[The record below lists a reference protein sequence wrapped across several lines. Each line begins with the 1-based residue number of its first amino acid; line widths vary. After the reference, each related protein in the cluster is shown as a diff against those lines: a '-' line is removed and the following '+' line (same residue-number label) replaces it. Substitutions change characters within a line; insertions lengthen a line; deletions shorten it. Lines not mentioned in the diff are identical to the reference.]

1 MSAWLRWRQCVDR
14 LLGTVLA
21 AIAAPVTAVLGI
33 VVRRDSAGPSVIRLE
48 RVGQGGRIF
57 RMRKLRS
64 MTADEPGGV
73 ATGARITGT
82 SDERVTRVGRWLRAS
97 HLDELPQLVDVATG
111 EMSLVGPRPEVPE
124 LVDRDDPR
132 WRVILAARPGIA
144 GPTQVVI
151 AEAERRAL
159 RASDPVAAYRERILP
174 TKVALDAWYVEN
186 ASPRID
192 AEVLVSLALRALAPG
207 ATTPIEKRL
216 RTHGLLSDADGR
228 VR

>member
-14 LLGTVLA
+14 LFGTVLA
-21 AIAAPVTAVLGI
+21 AVAAPVIAALGI

-48 RVGQGGRIF
+48 RVGQGGRVF

-64 MTADEPGGV
+64 MTADEPGGE
-73 ATGARITGT
+73 AAGARITGT
-82 SDERVTRVGRWLRAS
+82 SDERVTRVGRWLRAT
-97 HLDELPQLVDVATG
+97 HLDELPQLIDVATG

-124 LVDRDDPR
+124 LVDVDDPR
-132 WRVILAARPGIA
+132 WRLILQARPGIG
-144 GPTQVVI
+144 GPTQVAI
-151 AEAERRAL
+151 ADDERRAL

-192 AEVLVSLALRALAPG
+192 AEVLISLVLRALAPG
-207 ATTPIEKRL
+207 TTTPIEKRL
-216 RTHGLLSDADGR
+216 RAQGLLPDADGR
-228 VR
+228 VP